1 MKRIIISSALLAA
14 LFLQA
19 CKSNEHEKLPY
30 LGNPKIEGG
39 KEVKHTIRPFTY
51 LNQDSIIVT
60 NDSLANVVYIADF
73 FFVSCPSI
81 CPKVA
86 RQMLAIYNAFK
97 DDDRVKLVSFTID
110 PKRDIPAKLRRYAAN
125 LEVDT
130 KKWMFL
136 TSEKDFTMELAHD
149 YFVSAMEDSEAPG
162 GFNHSGKIV
171 LIDRQGHVRAFSEG
185 TDPNATPQF
194 IENIRTLLMEE
205 K

>member
-1 MKRIIISSALLAA
+1 MKSTIIASAF
-14 LFLQA
+14 LFTLILNA
-19 CKSNEHEKLPY
+19 CKSSENEKLPY

-51 LNQDSIIVT
+51 LNQDSITVT
-60 NDSLANVVYIADF
+60 NDSLANSVYVADF

-86 RQMLAIYNAFK
+86 RQMLTIYNAFK
-97 DDDRVKLVSFTID
+97 DDNRVKLVSFTID

-136 TSEKDFTMELAHD
+136 TGEKDFTMELAHD
-149 YFVSAMEDSEAPG
+149 YFVSAMEDSTAPG

-194 IENIRTLLMEE
+194 IENIRTLLMED